1 MYEASMKTKQ
11 RLIARR
17 LKNKKIKYDCIE
29 GMPFFAEVCK
39 LEVPVDKNLGIM
51 VHGNMPIT
59 GFEDNM
65 SVTHV
70 LASEISRVIAI
81 EAFNK
86 MRENTLNQNHEQR
99 VRAEDAAGELVEFLH
114 HIKNPRVQVL

>member
-1 MYEASMKTKQ
+1 MYQASMKTKRRLIRQ
-11 RLIARR
+11 RLGD
-17 LKNKKIKYDCIE
+17 KKIKYATIE
-29 GMPFFAEVCK
+29 GCPFFAEVCK
-39 LEVPVDKNLGIM
+39 LEVPTSHNVAFM
-51 VHGNMPIT
+51 VEGEMPIM

-81 EAFNK
+81 EEFNK
-86 MRENTLNQNHEQR
+86 IRENTLNQNHEQR
-99 VRAEDAAGELVEFLH
+99 VRADDAAGELVEFLH